1 MTGRDP
7 AHARAGRF
15 VAADRHDADELRRA
29 FGDGADLLVDCIA
42 YSAADARL
50 LLPFVHEATS
60 TVLISSKAVYAD
72 ARGNHSNSDVSP
84 DFGGP
89 VAETQAT
96 VAPREDIPYD
106 SREGYG
112 ANKAAAEQVLLE
124 SGAPVTVLRPSKIHG
139 EGASPPREWLYVKR
153 VLDRRP
159 VVFLAHRGEGVD
171 HPSAA
176 VNIAALVET
185 VAGKPGRRI
194 LNSADPD
201 APNGLAISRAVAR
214 HLGHEWEEVLV
225 DDGSLGAH
233 PWDKRP
239 PFVLDTG
246 AATALGYEPVGDYA
260 TTVSE
265 EIDWLVRER
274 PAIDGFDGAFDYA
287 AEDAARARL

>member
-7 AHARAGRF
+7 SRCRAGRF
-15 VAADRHDADELRRA
+15 VAADRHDPAELRAA
-29 FGDGADLLVDCIA
+29 FGGGADLLVDCIA
-42 YSAADARL
+42 YTAADARL
-50 LLPFVHEATS
+50 LLPFVHDATS
-60 TVLISSKAVYAD
+60 TVLVSSKAVYAD
-72 ARGNHSNSDVSP
+72 ARGNHSNSDTPP

-89 VAETQAT
+89 VPETQST
-96 VAPREDIPYD
+96 VPPREDIPYD

-171 HPSAA
+171 HPTAA
-176 VNIAALVET
+176 ANIAALVET
-185 VAGKPGRRI
+185 VAAKPGARV

-201 APNGLAISRAVAR
+201 APNALEISRVVAR
-214 HLGHEWEEVLV
+214 HLGHEWKEVLL
-225 DDGSLGAH
+225 DDASLGAH

-239 PFVLDTG
+239 PFVLDTS
-246 AATALGYEPVGDYA
+246 AADALGYEPAGDYA
-260 TTVSE
+260 TTVVE

-274 PAIDGFDGAFDYA
+274 PPLDEEFAGAFDYA
-287 AEDAARARL
+287 AEDARLS